1 MYYIFAHTTARGMH
15 VMPKKELIVGSPDM
29 SKVLEDNSS
38 NSMDNEEESDE
49 ESDHSGH

>member
-1 MYYIFAHTTARGMH
+1 MFAHTTARGMH
-15 VMPKKELIVGSPDM
+15 IMPKKELIVGSPDM

-38 NSMDNEEESDE
+38 SLMDDE